1 MIEHAVR
8 LVVLE
13 GLTSYDEAHA
23 LQLQTVE
30 RRKRGVI
37 PDTLY
42 LLEHSPVITL
52 GRNAD
57 PSGIIASPGELE
69 KRGIQ
74 SRRIERG
81 GQATYH
87 GPGQIVGYPII
98 DIGARQ
104 IGVKSYVAD
113 LEETMIRAAARF
125 GVRAYR
131 RDGMIGVFCERGK
144 LGAVGVRVTEGVTFH
159 GFALNVDPD
168 LSLYQLIVPC
178 GMTDVSVTSIAAA
191 TGVKPSTTNVRSTLA
206 EMFLEVF
213 DSK

>member
-1 MIEHAVR
+1 MIR

-23 LQLQTVE
+23 LQLKSVE
-30 RRKRGVI
+30 RRKRGEI

-42 LLEHSPVITL
+42 LLEHPPVITL

-57 PSGIIASPGELE
+57 PAGIIASSDELE

-74 SRRIERG
+74 TRRIERG

-98 DIGARQ
+98 DLDARKM
-104 IGVKSYVAD
+104 GVRRYVAD
-113 LEETMIRAAARF
+113 LEETMIRAVTQF
-125 GVRAYR
+125 GIRASR

-144 LGAVGVRVTEGVTFH
+144 LGAVGVRVTEGVAFH
-159 GFALNVDPD
+159 GFAVNVNPK
-168 LSLYQLIVPC
+168 LSHYQLIVPC
-178 GMTDVSVTSIAAA
+178 GMTDVPVTSIAAS
-191 TGVKPSTTNVRSTLA
+191 TGVKPSMDQVRNALA
-206 EMFLEVF
+206 ETFLEVF
-213 DSK
+213 G